1 VNEEED
7 ALIERAEAAA
17 ILGVHP
23 ITVTRQARDGKI
35 PHELT
40 PGGHRRYRRSVIQ
53 AMADEA
59 KVENTK

>member
-59 KVENTK
+59 KVENKK

>member
-1 VNEEED
+1 MNEEED
-7 ALIERAEAAA
+7 ALIERAEAAT

-23 ITVTRQARDGKI
+23 ITVTRQARAGKI

-59 KVENTK
+59 KVENKQ